1 MATILQSRQCTLL
14 KITHRH
20 FCHYSLLDQ
29 HQLHQHQHQLHQHH
43 HQLHQCD
50 LEEINKLTD
59 VILSQ
64 LLLSLAHRV
73 QLIMQNNQHVKMKR
87 IVVFQYISKSCLLSQ
102 QYSLLQ

>member
-14 KITHRH
+14 KITHCH
-20 FCHYSLLDQ
+20 SCHYSLLDQ
-29 HQLHQHQHQLHQHH
+29 HQLHQHQLHQLHQR
-43 HQLHQCD
+43 D

>member
-29 HQLHQHQHQLHQHH
+29 HQLHHHQ